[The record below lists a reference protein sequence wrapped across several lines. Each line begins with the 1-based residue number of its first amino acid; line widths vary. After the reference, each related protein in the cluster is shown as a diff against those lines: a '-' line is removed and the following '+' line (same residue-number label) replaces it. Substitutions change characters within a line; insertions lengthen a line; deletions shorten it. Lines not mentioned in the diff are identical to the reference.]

1 MRGTHT
7 STVDLRGASLM
18 LAGAMCFIP
27 FLQPRHMPPIRTF
40 YDEWL
45 AFSFGLTAMGLI
57 ALARRNTAAQMP
69 ALSFWLGLFA
79 LTLVARGL
87 GGNAAYPQLPFLW
100 ALYALFAAFLVLLGH
115 DLAMQSGR
123 ERVCDTLAAFV
134 LFGALANSIAGVLQ
148 VVGIPPAIDSFI
160 SYLNGKR
167 AFGNIGQ
174 PNLYANY
181 LTLGVAS
188 LVYLFAR
195 GKIGITM
202 AIAAALFLLPAAAL
216 SASRSYLLYLGY
228 LVLLG
233 RIALLRYEVAF
244 GRRICISTIAL
255 AIAGA
260 LLQSLVPAVLD
271 AAGFTIE
278 RVASPD
284 DWTSGVDASTGL
296 RLIVWQLAWQLF
308 VAAPWLGVGPGEFSG
323 AGFALGLPIELAS
336 DLIWTSPHNVALQL
350 LAEAGLVG
358 AVPIAIGLLYWANG
372 STRET
377 WRGQSPAMW
386 WVMACVGVEIMH
398 SMLEF
403 PLWYAHFLAITAL
416 LMGIGAGTGIRIR
429 PYVTK
434 ILLASGVLGGILI
447 LAVTA
452 RDYARFDLAIPAS
465 AGLSLAPE
473 SRAIDDRAILRD
485 LRNGLLAPRVEL
497 MLFLA
502 LPFEG
507 AGLAEKIA
515 IGERVLRVWP
525 SSEVVGRQSVFLALA
540 GRDEAAVALLA
551 RGLNASKVQ
560 RKKIAAVI
568 VASPPAAR
576 SVLRPT
582 LERTQTRPPG

>member
-1 MRGTHT
+1 MRKTHT
-7 STVDLRGASLM
+7 SAVDLRGASLI
-18 LAGAMCFIP
+18 LACAMCVIP

-45 AFSFGLTAMGLI
+45 AFAFGVAAIGLA

-69 ALSFWLGLFA
+69 VLSIWLGLLA

-115 DLAMQSGR
+115 DLVMRFGR

-134 LFGALANSIAGVLQ
+134 LLGALANSLAGVLQ
-148 VVGIPPAIDSFI
+148 VLGIPPAIDSFV

-195 GKIGITM
+195 RKIGISM

-255 AIAGA
+255 AIAGS
-260 LLQSLVPAVLD
+260 LLQSLVPAALD
-271 AAGFTIE
+271 FAGFTIE
-278 RVASPD
+278 REASPD

-358 AVPIAIGLLYWANG
+358 AVPIAIGLLYWAKE

-377 WRGQSPAMW
+377 LRGQSPAMW
-386 WVMACVGVEIMH
+386 WVMACVGVEMMH

-416 LMGIGAGTGIRIR
+416 LMGVGAGTGIQMR

-447 LAVTA
+447 LAATV

-465 AGLSLAPE
+465 AGRSLAPGF
-473 SRAIDDRAILRD
+473 RAIEDRAILHE
-485 LRNGLLAPRVEL
+485 LRGGLLTPRIEL
-497 MLFLA
+497 LLFLA
-502 LPFEG
+502 MPFDG
-507 AGLAEKIA
+507 DGLAEKVA
-515 IGERVLRVWP
+515 MGERVLRVWP
-525 SSEVVGRQSVFLALA
+525 SSEVISRQSVFLALA
-540 GRDEAAVALLA
+540 GRNEAAVTLLA
-551 RGLNASKVQ
+551 QGLKASKAQ
-560 RKKIAAVI
+560 RRKIAGILAE
-568 VASPPAAR
+568 APPDAR

-582 LERTQTRPPG
+582 LERTPTRPPG